1 LTAVIVT
8 LAVYYTPGQQDQ
20 IEESDETE
28 VPLYA
33 KFPSAA
39 IAVDGAPCANVG
51 ADVLKDGGNAVDAAI
66 AALFCNGVANS
77 HSMGIGGGFL
87 MTIYNRSEGTASCL
101 NAREKA
107 PLNSS
112 TNMFVGYRNWISSEE
127 GPMSVAVPG
136 EIAGYWEARKKFGN
150 PGISWQRLLQPTIE
164 MCREGILVSATMA
177 ETLLGLNYTDPGW
190 RRTFIDPDTGEGWR
204 EGQVYTR
211 RDLADTLQMLA
222 EAGDEGDKLFYNGT
236 IGQML
241 VDDLRDLGG
250 VITMEDM
257 SSYRVE
263 WQEPIRVLLNST
275 KMTLLSVPP
284 PGSGAVLAAILNI
297 MQNYDGMNQ
306 TDLLFYHRL
315 VESYK
320 WAYGARSHLGDPADV
335 QYRDSILQ
343 MVREIT
349 SQDWAVE
356 KFLAINDTSTVSDPQ
371 FYGGNFYNVDDHG
384 TAHLSIVDQDGNAV
398 AVTST
403 INQVFG
409 SKILSS
415 STGIIYNDQMDD
427 FSTPDLINGF
437 GVPPSPVNY
446 IKPGKRPMSSMSP
459 SILINEAGE
468 VEMVMG
474 ASGGTKITTST
485 ALVTLLSTQMGLDIE
500 QSVNSPRLHHQLS
513 PMVIKYES
521 TLDAD
526 IIKGLENIGH
536 ATEDNGDAGSVVGAI
551 QRGEDGK
558 LHVKADF
565 RKSGGVA
572 GF

>member
-1 LTAVIVT
+1 
-8 LAVYYTPGQQDQ
+8 
-20 IEESDETE
+20 
-28 VPLYA
+28 
-33 KFPSAA
+33 
-39 IAVDGAPCANVG
+39 
-51 ADVLKDGGNAVDAAI
+51 
-66 AALFCNGVANS
+66 
-77 HSMGIGGGFL
+77 
-87 MTIYNRSEGTASCL
+87 
-101 NAREKA
+101 
-107 PLNSS
+107 
-112 TNMFVGYRNWISSEE
+112 
-127 GPMSVAVPG
+127 
-136 EIAGYWEARKKFGN
+136 
-150 PGISWQRLLQPTIE
+150 
-164 MCREGILVSATMA
+164 
-177 ETLLGLNYTDPGW
+177 
-190 RRTFIDPDTGEGWR
+190 
-204 EGQVYTR
+204 
-211 RDLADTLQMLA
+211 
-222 EAGDEGDKLFYNGT
+222 
-236 IGQML
+236 
-241 VDDLRDLGG
+241 
-250 VITMEDM
+250 
-257 SSYRVE
+257 
-263 WQEPIRVLLNST
+263 
-275 KMTLLSVPP
+275 
-284 PGSGAVLAAILNI
+284 
-297 MQNYDGMNQ
+297 MNQ

-384 TAHLSIVDQDGNAV
+384 TAHLSIVDQGSNTLLCYVLFNLTIFLDGNAV

-500 QSVNSPRLHHQLS
+500 QSVNSPRLHHQL
-513 PMVIKYES
+513 
-521 TLDAD
+521 
-526 IIKGLENIGH
+526 
-536 ATEDNGDAGSVVGAI
+536 
-551 QRGEDGK
+551 R
-558 LHVKADF
+558 
-565 RKSGGVA
+565 
-572 GF
+572 